1 MSGRKNF
8 LNNKQIITAGD
19 ASQATVTSLVL
30 NIQGLD
36 NIGIQANIASGT
48 PTGTFDVQVSADHK
62 EDNLGNVITA
72 GNWVSIGTTYRQA
85 ITSGSPAQTYFDLN
99 QLSSQYVRLL
109 YTKGSGTGSIDAFA
123 VGKMI

>member
-8 LNNKQIITAGD
+8 LSKFQIISSGD
-19 ASQATVTSLVL
+19 ASQATVASTVI

-36 NIGIQANIASGT
+36 NVGIQANITVGS
-48 PTGTFDVQVSADHK
+48 PSGTFDVQVSADHQ
-62 EDNLGNVITA
+62 EVNGQVVAA
-72 GNWVSIGTTYRQA
+72 GNWVSIGSSYTAT
-85 ITSGSPAQTYFDLN
+85 ITSGSPAQVYFDLN

-109 YTKGSGTGSIDAFA
+109 YTKTSGTGNFDAFI